1 MDAGPASESYS
12 PFGILN
18 LELAKVWLGSAG
30 GEASRLRDIHHIFF
44 LPTLLRLRKPF
55 VVGIRQVVET

>member
-12 PFGILN
+12 PLGILN

-30 GEASRLRDIHHIFF
+30 GEASRPRDIHHIFF
-44 LPTLLRLRKPF
+44 PSHLAETQETLCSGDKA
-55 VVGIRQVVET
+55 GS